1 VGIKTFYVGGPCN
14 GHHDE
19 WKGAGP
25 PPLATKCGSPRRV
38 DYVVHIP
45 WSDGGRW
52 VYVVKGGRNDVA
64 TETEV
69 AGRRDVFVAFRRLMR
84 ALSTDTPRQLGRVA
98 RAGKRARRA
107 VR

>member
-1 VGIKTFYVGGPCN
+1 MGIKTFYVGGPCN

-19 WKGAGP
+19 WEGVGP
-25 PPLATKCGSPRRV
+25 PPLETRCGSPRRA
-38 DYVVHIP
+38 DYVVNLQ

-52 VYVVKGGRNDVA
+52 VYVLKGGPNDGA
-64 TETEV
+64 TDAEV
-69 AGRRDVFVAFRRLMR
+69 RGRRDVFIAFRRLMR
-84 ALSTDTPRQLGRVA
+84 ALSQDMPKQLGHVY

>member
-19 WKGAGP
+19 WQGAGP
-25 PPLATKCGSPRRV
+25 PPLETKCGSPRRV
-38 DYVVHIP
+38 DYVVKLS

-52 VYVVKGGRNDVA
+52 VYVVKGGRNDGDEDTDVR
-64 TETEV
+64 
-69 AGRRDVFVAFRRLMR
+69 GRRDVFVAFRRLMR
-84 ALSTDTPRQLGRVA
+84 ALSGDSPKQLTRVV

>member
-19 WKGAGP
+19 WRGVGP
-25 PPLATKCGSPRRV
+25 PPMETRCGSPRRV
-38 DYVVHIP
+38 DYVVNLA

-52 VYVVKGGRNDVA
+52 VYVVKDGPNDQVTD
-64 TETEV
+64 TEIR
-69 AGRRDVFVAFRRLMR
+69 GRRDVFVAFRRLMR
-84 ALSTDTPRQLGRVA
+84 ALAGDTPKQLAHVH

>member
-19 WKGAGP
+19 WRNPGP
-25 PPLATKCGSPRRV
+25 PPLETRCGSPRRA
-38 DYVVHIP
+38 DYVVNLE
-45 WSDGGRW
+45 WSTGGRW
-52 VYVVKGGRNDVA
+52 VYVVKGGPNDGA
-64 TETEV
+64 TDTEV
-69 AGRRDVFVAFRRLMR
+69 RGRRDVFRAFSRLMR
-84 ALSTDTPRQLGRVA
+84 ALAHESPKQLERVN